1 MERVIKVK
9 EIVPPKDY
17 HQLKVSIAN
26 LQKENDVLKKLDS
39 VEIFHDLVYLIT

>member
-1 MERVIKVK
+1 MEKVIKVK

-26 LQKENDVLKKLDS
+26 LQKKMMC
-39 VEIFHDLVYLIT
+39 